1 MSERTRALE
10 GRVAEARRHSVV
22 IEGESVPSMLQQIG
36 CAGFEEKT
44 RREPHLSG
52 RFKEIG
58 GPGHWR
64 GVEERGNEV
73 EGQKDLMGVM
83 CSSKCSVRISTGRH
97 SQQDQ
102 FVWKQPQNVPGA
114 MERSRR

>member
-1 MSERTRALE
+1 MM
-10 GRVAEARRHSVV
+10 

-44 RREPHLSG
+44 RGEPHLSG

-73 EGQKDLMGVM
+73 EGQKDLMGVYVQFQVL
-83 CSSKCSVRISTGRH
+83 SLDFNWQTLPTRPVRLETATKCS
-97 SQQDQ
+97 
-102 FVWKQPQNVPGA
+102 
-114 MERSRR
+114 RRYGTVQALM